1 MRVMTLPFAALVF
14 DMDGT
19 LTDSESWWDEV
30 RRGLAAEDG
39 VAWPPTATTD
49 MMGMST
55 PEWATYLSG
64 TVGLSSTPE
73 QSARR
78 TIDAMAARYRER
90 GVPLLPGA
98 RDAVPRLAAALPLGL
113 NSSSPRQLI
122 DTVLSE
128 MGWDDLFTATV
139 STEEV
144 ARGKPAPDGFLECAR
159 LLGADPARCVA
170 VEDATNGLRS
180 AMAAGMTTVAV
191 PPHFHPPAADVL
203 AACDAVVHSL
213 DDLTLEF
220 LQQLP
225 PRR

>member
-1 MRVMTLPFAALVF
+1 MGAMTLPFAALVF

-39 VAWPPTATTD
+39 VPWPATATTD

-55 PEWATYLSG
+55 PEWATYLSQ
-64 TVGLSSTPE
+64 TVGLASTPE
-73 QSARR
+73 ESARR

-90 GVPLLPGA
+90 GVPVLPGA
-98 RDAVPRLAAALPLGL
+98 RDVVPRVAAVLPLGL

-122 DTVLSE
+122 DTVLGE
-128 MGWDDLFTATV
+128 MGWDDLFAATV

-159 LLGADPARCVA
+159 RLGVDPAGCVA

-191 PPHFHPPAADVL
+191 PPHFHPPAPDVL
-203 AACDAVVHSL
+203 ARCDAVIGSL
-213 DDLTLEF
+213 DELTVEF
-220 LQQLP
+220 LQQLT
-225 PRR
+225 PRG

>member
-1 MRVMTLPFAALVF
+1 MPHTCRFAAVVF
-14 DMDGT
+14 DLDGILVET
-19 LTDSESWWDEV
+19 EELWDVV
-30 RRGLAAEDG
+30 RRGLAAAEGLPWPED
-39 VAWPPTATTD
+39 ATTA

-55 PEWATYLSG
+55 PEWATYLSE

-98 RDAVPRLAAALPLGL
+98 RDVVPRLAAGLPLGL

-122 DTVLSE
+122 DTVLGE

-213 DDLTLEF
+213 DDLTIEF
-220 LQQLP
+220 LRQLP